1 MKHQI
6 LNKLEG
12 WVCVVIADLKIAR
25 EKNKWISD
33 FTKQETL
40 TDLAVDEAEITILKM
55 NQRDPR

>member
-1 MKHQI
+1 MKRQI
-6 LNKLEG
+6 LNKLKG
-12 WVCVVIADLKIAR
+12 WVYVVIADLKIAR

-33 FTKQETL
+33 FIKQETL